1 MPTILIRMCGIAGE
15 LNFKRSVPET
25 VLAEM
30 LPMLARRG
38 PDHEGQWQEGA
49 IALGH
54 RRLNIIDLHPRA
66 NQPLWDPDSNCR
78 LVFNGC
84 IYNYQELRAQL
95 RNLGH
100 RFYTKSDSEVILKAY
115 AEWGEGCE
123 RFLEGMFA
131 FAIWD
136 APQQQL
142 FLVRDRLGIKPL
154 YYTHTQGHFRFA
166 SNTQALLAAGD
177 VDKDLDAVAL
187 HHHLSLHGSVP
198 APYTLLRGVRKLE
211 PGHTLTVSRDG
222 AVRKR
227 RFWNLEAVN
236 PDPARSEEEWLEI
249 TRVRLR
255 EAVHCRLKTADVPV
269 GVLLSGG
276 LDSSL
281 LVALLA
287 EAGVSRVRTYSVGFE
302 GAGGEAGDEFEYSDA
317 VVAHYDTDHHKYF
330 VNNEVLC
337 ERLDEM
343 LTCMSEP
350 MVAQD
355 AIAFY
360 LLSEQ
365 VRQDVSV
372 VLSGQ
377 GADEAFAGYFWYP
390 RMHTERADGLDA
402 FCRHYLDRTHRELGT
417 VLEPGWVGADHTRE
431 LLEKR
436 LQDNESV
443 EFLNAVLRMD
453 LTMLITDDPVK
464 RVDNMT
470 MAWGL
475 EARVPYLDA
484 ALLQAI
490 AGMPPELKLREGG
503 KYPLR
508 ALARGRLPDAV
519 IDRPKGYFPVPALKH
534 VSGSFYDWAKT
545 VLVSEK
551 SRNQGLFREEYVK
564 GLLQN
569 PDQRSRIDGN
579 FLWHAAALERW
590 LQLNVS

>member
-1 MPTILIRMCGIAGE
+1 MCGIAGE
-15 LNFKRSVPET
+15 LNFKQPASEAA
-25 VLAEM
+25 LAAM
-30 LPMLARRG
+30 LPQLARRG
-38 PDHEGQWQEGA
+38 PDHEGQWCDGA
-49 IALGH
+49 VALGH

-84 IYNYQELRAQL
+84 IYNYRELRAQL
-95 RNLGH
+95 RAQGH
-100 RFYTKSDSEVILKAY
+100 KFHTESDSEVILKAY
-115 AEWGEGCE
+115 AEWGENGVE
-123 RFLEGMFA
+123 FLAGMFA
-131 FAIWD
+131 FALWD
-136 APQQQL
+136 ADRRQL
-142 FLVRDRLGIKPL
+142 FLARDRLGIKPL
-154 YYTHTQGHFRFA
+154 YYAQTPGRFRFA

-177 VDKDLDAVAL
+177 VDRDLDAVAL

-198 APYTLLRGVRKLE
+198 APYTLLRGVRKLP
-211 PGHTLTVSRDG
+211 PGHTRTVSAEGD
-222 AVRKR
+222 VRER
-227 RFWNLEAVN
+227 RYWNLDATN
-236 PDPARSEEEWLEI
+236 PDLERSEEEWLEI
-249 TRVRLR
+249 AHVRLR
-255 EAVHCRLKTADVPV
+255 DAVHCRLKTADVPV

-317 VVAHYDTDHHKYF
+317 VAAHYDTDHHRYF
-330 VNNEVLC
+330 VGNEVLR

-390 RMHTERADGLDA
+390 RMHAERTDGLEA
-402 FCRHYLDRTHRELGT
+402 FCLHYLDRTHEELSA
-417 VLEPGWVGADHTRE
+417 VLEPDWVGEDHTRA
-431 LLEKR
+431 LLDER
-436 LQDNESV
+436 LQNDDTA
-443 EFLNAVLRMD
+443 EFLNAILRMD
-453 LTMLITDDPVK
+453 LTLLITDDPVK

-484 ALLQAI
+484 ALLEAI
-490 AGMPPELKLREGG
+490 AGMPAELKLRDGG

-508 ALARGRLPDAV
+508 ALARGRLPDTV
-519 IDRPKGYFPVPALKH
+519 IDRQKGYFPVPALKH
-534 VSGSFYDWAKT
+534 VQGAFYDWARM
-545 VLVSEK
+545 VLESAESQ
-551 SRNQGLFREEYVK
+551 SRGLFREDYLQ

-590 LQLNVS
+590 LQLHGL